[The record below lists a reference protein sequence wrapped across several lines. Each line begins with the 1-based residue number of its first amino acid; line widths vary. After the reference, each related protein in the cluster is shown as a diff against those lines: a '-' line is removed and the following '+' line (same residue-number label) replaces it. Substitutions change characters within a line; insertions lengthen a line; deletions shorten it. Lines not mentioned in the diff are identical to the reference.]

1 VVETEKQI
9 DCGLLLLLLEI
20 DSACNA
26 SKKPGWNPNS
36 AEGAPLGEC
45 SRDDAVLSDGWHIA
59 QLELEMDDPDP
70 FRVLVDAGVQIPV
83 GFDGRG

>member
-26 SKKPGWNPNS
+26 SKKPDWNPNS
-36 AEGAPLGEC
+36 AEGDRCASAP
-45 SRDDAVLSDGWHIA
+45 VT
-59 QLELEMDDPDP
+59 MP
-70 FRVLVDAGVQIPV
+70 FFPMV
-83 GFDGRG
+83 GTSPNWN